1 MQWESQKMPCSTWSP
16 GPAHW
21 AAKGHPPQ
29 HLQTLEIPTQ
39 TLAEPEKAPFPQQWL
54 APISCGLWGSCSP
67 SQPLLAV
74 QWVLQLNSSAGQ
86 WGHLQVLPWK
96 AKSCQQ
102 QAGAGFGWRPCA
114 QTVMDSRQPTGSPQR
129 FFGSWAARG
138 SGPKATSVRRR
149 VVGPGG
155 EG

>member
-1 MQWESQKMPCSTWSP
+1 MKREAGPLVPLPVAPFLAFPCPYFP
-16 GPAHW
+16 GCFAM
-21 AAKGHPPQ
+21 KVFEQGG
-29 HLQTLEIPTQ
+29 TL
-39 TLAEPEKAPFPQQWL
+39 PEKAPFPQQWL
-54 APISCGLWGSCSP
+54 APISCGLWGGCSP
-67 SQPLLAV
+67 SQPLLVV
-74 QWVLQLNSSAGQ
+74 QWVLQLNSSAGKL
-86 WGHLQVLPWK
+86 GHLQVLPWK